1 MHLTFPFFLIVDF
14 NLCRELSKKAKKAN
28 NIWWRLSVLLG
39 DQNRMLM
46 YIFLQGIFTIATMAL
61 AVPIFLSYELHVI
74 FQILKV
80 SATVWNGG
88 SFLLEVMPR
97 QTMLK
102 EKIKS
107 EINPAQGQMD
117 QSPRSSDGEFNN
129 AVLGTSD

>member
-1 MHLTFPFFLIVDF
+1 
-14 NLCRELSKKAKKAN
+14 
-28 NIWWRLSVLLG
+28 
-39 DQNRMLM
+39 MLM

-80 SATVWNGG
+80 AASVWNGG
-88 SFLLEVMPR
+88 SFLLEVM
-97 QTMLK
+97 LK

-107 EINPAQGQMD
+107 EITLEQGQMD

-129 AVLGTSD
+129 TVLGRSD